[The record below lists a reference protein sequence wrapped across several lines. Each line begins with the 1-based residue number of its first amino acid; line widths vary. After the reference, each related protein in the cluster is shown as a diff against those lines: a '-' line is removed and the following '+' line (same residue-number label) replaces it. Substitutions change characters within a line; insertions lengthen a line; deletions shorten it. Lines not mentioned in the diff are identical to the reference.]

1 MHQNP
6 YSTSKPS
13 LTCYVTL
20 DLFSR
25 SLCSQQASEEA
36 IAAAMAPADDD
47 PEALTEEEGV
57 EREQLLDSGF
67 KDWSRK

>member
-1 MHQNP
+1 
-6 YSTSKPS
+6 
-13 LTCYVTL
+13 
-20 DLFSR
+20 
-25 SLCSQQASEEA
+25 
-36 IAAAMAPADDD
+36 MAPADDD